1 MSDAFQ
7 IVAVTN
13 RKLCV
18 EPLPNRVAKLCAA
31 GVDRVIV
38 REKDLTEHE
47 YAQLIDDIL
56 EAVAPEHRR
65 LITVNTFADIA
76 QEKGIVS
83 IQLPIQE
90 LEAHPDF
97 IHEFATVGVSVHSLD
112 EARQAQK
119 LEANFAMA
127 GHIFATD
134 CKPGVEPRGIDFLAE
149 ICRETTIPIYAIG
162 GIDLETITQAKKAGS
177 SGACLM
183 SALMTCEDP
192 AAFIREV
199 RAEVGE

>member
-7 IVAVTN
+7 IVAITN
-13 RKLCV
+13 RKLCI
-18 EPLPNRVAKLCAA
+18 EPLPQRVAKLCAA
-31 GVDRVIV
+31 GIDRVIV
-38 REKDLTEHE
+38 REKDLIERE
-47 YAQLIDDIL
+47 YTQLIDDIL

-76 QEKGIVS
+76 EEKGIASV
-83 IQLPIQE
+83 QLPLHA
-90 LEAHPDF
+90 LEVHPDF

-119 LEANFAMA
+119 LEANFAIA

-134 CKPGVEPRGIDFLAE
+134 CKPGVEPRGLDFLAE
-149 ICRETTIPIYAIG
+149 VCRETVIPIYAIG
-162 GIDLETITQAKKAGS
+162 GIDCATIAQTKKAGA

-183 SALMTCEDP
+183 STLMTCEDP
-192 AAFIREV
+192 AGLIREL